1 MFISLVTGAVI
12 PWGKTL
18 DIGGTSVKTAITDK
32 KGNIYEQ
39 SSINIPKTLYE
50 FTKSIFE
57 YIKNVKVKIS
67 FVLKSVR
74 VRLKLDSL

>member
-1 MFISLVTGAVI
+1 MYYIC
-12 PWGKTL
+12 L

-57 YIKNVKVKIS
+57 YIKNIIK
-67 FVLKSVR
+67 
-74 VRLKLDSL
+74 LKLKLKI